1 MTNPGGV
8 LARGVLVALF
18 ASLASC
24 GTTTWQSARED
35 VGDRPAHERAE
46 LALVLGEAATAAD
59 LAEAALAK
67 ATPGSQA
74 EARAFFALLVASDA
88 LATFERPLP
97 YLARVLM
104 ATNDPR
110 VAARVVTEAE
120 RAWGRLDGQSAAS
133 PDVRAALERIAAM
146 PGVAWE
152 EARARALRE
161 LITAERLRG
170 GPVAARAAT
179 VAAGMLI
186 DWRMSAPWGDAPL
199 VDFER
204 TLGPE
209 TRALAATELTGA
221 GWDLIPTATT
231 TQVFSDGEA
240 TFFDMPTSGGVGFAQ
255 ATSNVVGP
263 ARLRFETNRWARVY
277 VDGAVVLDRLSA
289 NDPWLLTADVELRAG
304 AEITVKLAT
313 ADGRGFFR
321 LQVTPGHGAP
331 PATERAVAIG
341 DARAAV
347 QALLDLEER
356 LSRPYWD
363 PAGARER
370 VARLETS
377 FGPHTSLDRLAARL
391 VLGDVAAPVPERRRT
406 ARARYEAV
414 LARSPG
420 HAAAR
425 RGLAR
430 IERDE
435 ERPDRALALLLAGE
449 IDVRT
454 RLDLLDLYRERGWEV
469 EVLATAAELE
479 PVALGSPRLMQE
491 LVDTY
496 RAFGRMEPATRFANE
511 LEARF
516 PGAGVERLYGIYGD
530 RDDLRA
536 DALLALWQ
544 VEPQRQSLLRTALVG
559 LRRAGRA
566 PQEIDQDLSAFLA
579 TRPQDGWALGERVRA
594 ALDTPEQAKAR
605 IREAL
610 LMVPDFAPMESLL
623 HHLEGTPERFDE
635 LEDGREVV
643 KRWKAFA
650 SSGAEVDPRWTG
662 APIVNLLERRRIDVR
677 KDGSTLEL
685 SHRVRLV
692 QTKQGVDELGDM
704 RPPDGVRLLVAR
716 TLKADG
722 RVLEPERTPGKAEL
736 SFSELEPG
744 DAVETAWVSR
754 SRVAPNEGGYL
765 TGVSFASWGTP
776 IFELDVE
783 IETAPGLSLATHRFG
798 GAPDGIRDGRKIVWK
813 IRLLAPIAK
822 ESMSVS
828 ARSFFP
834 FVDVRVVREDQ
845 ANDGFVRITRSYVS
859 RLAYLAAPGP
869 RIAELGAQLRKKRQ
883 PFAEAAFEWVKAD
896 LNDQEQL
903 NTFET
908 PVEAAIANRKGNRAL
923 VLWALLRDHGSN
935 VDLLLCAPE
944 RDGPPEDRA
953 SPTPNPNRFFYP
965 IVALA
970 DPRAEV
976 RYFDP
981 SRPYTPPGDLPAE
994 LGGAACLSLATPE
1007 PRFSA
1012 LPPASTAPTFEADI
1026 TLVLD
1031 AEGNAK
1037 GTLTGLA
1044 RGAAASPL
1052 RQAYLA
1058 QDEARQHAFF
1068 EQWLGSLV
1076 VGAQLVELDVQDAS
1090 SPTGPMRWRLEVE
1103 LPGYAQR
1110 DGDAWVI
1117 QRPLVPLLHA
1127 SFAGVPELAKLVSPP
1142 TRDTPLRLWPFSEK
1156 VTFTLRMPGYTP
1168 LAPAPMQSVVGA
1180 QSGEVTRDVLVI
1192 RRAIAIAPG
1201 RVTSTD
1207 YPAFRAAVGDTL
1219 RSFDSPVRF
1228 KAP

>member
-1 MTNPGGV
+1 MKSPALLAWLLV
-8 LARGVLVALF
+8 LAG
-18 ASLASC
+18 C
-24 GTTTWQSARED
+24 GTTTWQSARD
-35 VGDRPAHERAE
+35 DAGDRSAHERAE
-46 LALVLGEAATAAD
+46 LALVTGDAAAAAE
-59 LAEAALAK
+59 LAEAALATAK
-67 ATPGSQA
+67 AGSEA
-74 EARAFFALLVASDA
+74 EARAFATLLVASDA
-88 LATFERPLP
+88 LAMFERPLP
-97 YLARVLM
+97 YLARVLT
-104 ATNDPR
+104 ATNDPK

-161 LITAERLRG
+161 LVTAERLRA
-170 GPVAARAAT
+170 GPLAAREAA
-179 VAAGMLI
+179 VAAGMSI
-186 DWRMSAPWGDAPL
+186 EWRMSAPWGDAPL

-204 TLGPE
+204 ALCPE
-209 TRALAATELTGA
+209 TRALGVTELTGA

-255 ATSNVVGP
+255 TSSTVVGS
-263 ARLRFETNRWARVY
+263 ARLRLETNRWARVY
-277 VDGAVVLDRLSA
+277 VDGVVVLDRLSS
-289 NDPWLLTADVELRAG
+289 NDSWLATADVELRAG
-304 AEITVKLAT
+304 ALITVKLAT

-321 LQVTPGHGAP
+321 LQVTPGEGAAP
-331 PATERAVAIG
+331 TKERPVAVG

-347 QALLDLEER
+347 QALLALEER

-363 PAGARER
+363 PADARER
-370 VARLETS
+370 VAQLEAS
-377 FGPHTSLDRLAARL
+377 FGPHPSLDRLAARL
-391 VLGDVAAPVPERRRT
+391 ALGDVAAPIAERRRA

-414 LARSPG
+414 LARAPG

-435 ERPDRALALLLAGE
+435 ERPDRALALLLAGD

-454 RLDLLDLYRERGWEV
+454 RLDLLDLHRERGWEV

-496 RAFGRMEPATRFANE
+496 RAFGRIALATRFAE
-511 LEARF
+511 ALEARF
-516 PGAGVERLYGIYGD
+516 PSAGVERLYGLFGD
-530 RDDLRA
+530 RNEVRTKDL
-536 DALLALWQ
+536 LGLWYA
-544 VEPQRQSLLRTALVG
+544 EPQRQSLLRTALAG
-559 LRRAGRA
+559 MRRAGRA
-566 PQEIDQDLSAFLA
+566 PHEIDQDLGVFLSQ
-579 TRPQDGWALGERVRA
+579 RPQDGWALGERVRV
-594 ALDTPEQAKAR
+594 ALDDPEQAKAR

-610 LMVPDFAPMESLL
+610 DVVPDFAPMESLL
-623 HHLEGTPERFDE
+623 HHLEGTPERFDV

-643 KRWKAFA
+643 KRWKASTSADA
-650 SSGAEVDPRWTG
+650 SWLG

-685 SHRVRLV
+685 THRVRLV
-692 QTKQGVDELGDM
+692 QTKQGVDELGDV
-704 RPPDGVRLLVAR
+704 RPPEGVRLLVAR

-722 RVLEPERTPGKAEL
+722 RVLEPERTPGKPEL

-783 IETAPGLSLATHRFG
+783 IEVAPGMALATHRFG
-798 GAPDGIRDGRKIVWK
+798 GAPAEVRSERKIAWK
-813 IRLLAPIAK
+813 INRLEPIAK

-834 FVDVRVVREDQ
+834 FVDVRVVRADVPQ
-845 ANDGFVRITRSYVS
+845 DGFARITRSYVA
-859 RLAYLAAPGP
+859 RLASLAVPGP
-869 RIAELGAQLRKKRQ
+869 RLAELSAQLRKKRR
-883 PFAEAAFEWVKAD
+883 PFAEVAFEWVKAD

-923 VLWALLRDHGSN
+923 VLWALLRN
-935 VDLLLCAPE
+935 QAIPAEILLCAPE
-944 RDGPPEDRA
+944 RDGVPEDRA

-965 IVALA
+965 IV
-970 DPRAEV
+970 RAELRDGL

-981 SRPYTPPGDLPAE
+981 SRPYTPPGDLPGE
-994 LGGAACLSLATPE
+994 LGGAACLSLGKPE
-1007 PRFSA
+1007 PRFSE
-1012 LPPASTAPTFEADI
+1012 LPPASRAPTFEADI
-1026 TLVLD
+1026 TLVID
-1031 AEGNAK
+1031 ADGNAQ
-1037 GTLTGLA
+1037 GTLIGLA

-1052 RQAYLA
+1052 RQAFLA

-1076 VGAQLVELDVQDAS
+1076 VGAALVELDVQDAS
-1090 SPTGPMRWRLEVE
+1090 SPTEPMRWRLVIE
-1103 LPGYAQR
+1103 LAGYAR
-1110 DGDAWVI
+1110 REGDTWVV
-1117 QRPLVPLLHA
+1117 QRPIVPLVHA
-1127 SFAGVPELAKLVSPP
+1127 SFAGVPEFAKLVSPP
-1142 TRDTPLRLWPFSEK
+1142 TRETPLRLWPFSEQ
-1156 VTFTLRMPGYTP
+1156 VTISVRMPGHTP
-1168 LAPAPMQSVVGA
+1168 LAPSPMTSVVGT
-1180 QSGEVTRDVLVI
+1180 QTGQIVRDALVL
-1192 RRAIAIAPG
+1192 RRQVAIAPG
-1201 RVTSTD
+1201 RVTPAD
-1207 YPAFRAAVGDTL
+1207 YPAFRVAVGDTL
-1219 RSFDSPVRF
+1219 RAFDAPLRF